1 MRLRTS
7 AEVRKT
13 CFRRRTKNMRFSEM
27 GMKKEVTDALRDLKF
42 EEPTKIQASTIPVIM
57 QGKDVLGQAETGSG
71 KTAAFGLPIVNA
83 LEHGHGLQALIV
95 APTRELA
102 EQIAKEM
109 VKFSKYMHLK
119 IAAVYGGVGIEPQI
133 AALRDADIVAGT
145 PGRILDHMERKTI
158 NLSHIRFLVLDEADR
173 MLDMGFIED
182 MERIIK
188 ATPASRQTML
198 FGATVSWTLMEIGNR
213 YMKNPE
219 TVSLGKKVSEGF
231 LRQEYYEVE
240 QGRKFSLLVHLI
252 KREGSRLAMVFCNS
266 RFMADAVANN
276 LARLGLEAHAI
287 HGGHSQDKRNRTM
300 EGFHT
305 GKVRILVATDVAA
318 RGLDIKNVTH
328 IFNYDVPEKA
338 EDYIHRIGRTARAG
352 KEGRAL
358 SLLTRDDHTNFRRII
373 QQFRVNVERGN
384 PGRYDNIPFY
394 RERERRVRGRQ
405 GFRTPFPRTGK
416 RRGMY
421 RKYGGR

>member
-1 MRLRTS
+1 M
-7 AEVRKT
+7 K
-13 CFRRRTKNMRFSEM
+13 KFSEM
-27 GMKKEVTDALRDLKF
+27 GLKKEVIDALRDMKF
-42 EEPTKIQASTIPVIM
+42 DEPTKIQAKTIPLIM
-57 QGKDVLGQAETGSG
+57 RGKDLLGQAETGSG

-83 LEHGHGLQALIV
+83 LEHGRGLQALVV

-109 VKFSKYMHLK
+109 AKFSKYKHLK
-119 IAAVYGGVGIEPQI
+119 TAAVYGGVGIEPQI
-133 AALRDADIVAGT
+133 AALRDADVVAGT

-158 NLSHIRFLVLDEADR
+158 NLSHVKFLVLDEADR

-188 ATPASRQTML
+188 ATPTNRQTML
-198 FGATVSWTLMEIGNR
+198 FGATISWTLMEICQR
-213 YMKNPE
+213 YMRQHE
-219 TVSLGKKVSEGF
+219 TVSLGKKVSEEF

-252 KREGSRLAMVFCNS
+252 RREKPRLAIVFCNS

-276 LARLGLEAHAI
+276 LARLGMEAHAI
-287 HGGHSQDKRNRTM
+287 HGGHSQDKRNRIM
-300 EGFHT
+300 AGFHA
-305 GKVRILVATDVAA
+305 GKVHVLVATDVAA

-338 EDYIHRIGRTARAG
+338 EDYMHRIGRTARAG
-352 KEGRAL
+352 GEGRAL
-358 SLLTRDDHTNFRRII
+358 TLLTRDDHTNFRRII
-373 QQFRVNVERGN
+373 NQFRVVVERGN
-384 PGRYDNIPFY
+384 PGRYESIPFF
-394 RERERRVRGRQ
+394 RESKRRVRGRR

-416 RRGMY
+416 KRGMY
-421 RKYGGR
+421 RKHGGR

>member
-1 MRLRTS
+1 M
-7 AEVRKT
+7 K
-13 CFRRRTKNMRFSEM
+13 FSEF
-27 GMKKEVTDALRDLKF
+27 GLRKEILDALRDMKF
-42 EEPTKIQASTIPVIM
+42 EEPTKIQAQTIPPIM
-57 QGKDVLGQAETGSG
+57 QGRDVLGQAETGSG
-71 KTAAFGLPIVNA
+71 KTAAFGLPIVNKM
-83 LEHGHGLQALIV
+83 EHGHGIQALIV

-109 VKFSKYMHLK
+109 VKFSKYRHLK
-119 IAAVYGGVGIEPQI
+119 IVAVYGGVGIEPQI

-158 NLSHIRFLVLDEADR
+158 NLSHVRFLVLDEADR

-188 ATPASRQTML
+188 ATPVSRQTML
-198 FGATVSWTLMEIGNR
+198 FGATISWLLMEMGRR

-219 TVSLGKKVSEGF
+219 NISLGKKVSEEL

-240 QGRKFSLLVHLI
+240 QGRKFSLLVHLL
-252 KREGSRLAMVFCNS
+252 KREEPRLAIVFCNS
-266 RFMADAVANN
+266 RFMADAVASN
-276 LARLGLEAHAI
+276 LMRLGLEAHAI
-287 HGGHSQDKRNRTM
+287 HGGHSQEKRNRTM
-300 EGFHT
+300 AGFHA
-305 GKVRILVATDVAA
+305 GKVHVLVATDVAA

-328 IFNYDVPEKA
+328 VFNYDVPEKA
-338 EDYIHRIGRTARAG
+338 EDYMHRIGRTGRAG
-352 KEGRAL
+352 EEGRAL
-358 SLLTRDDHTNFRRII
+358 TLLTRDDHTNFRRII
-373 QQFRVNVERGN
+373 QNYRVIVERGN
-384 PGRYDNIPFY
+384 TGRYESIPFY

-416 RRGMY
+416 KRGMY

>member
-1 MRLRTS
+1 
-7 AEVRKT
+7 
-13 CFRRRTKNMRFSEM
+13 MRFSEM
-27 GMKKEVTDALRDLKF
+27 GFRKEVLDALRDMKF
-42 EEPTKIQASTIPVIM
+42 EEPTKIQAQTIPPILA
-57 QGKDVLGQAETGSG
+57 GRDVLGQAETGSG
-71 KTAAFGLPIVNA
+71 KTAAFGLPIINSM
-83 LEHGHGLQALIV
+83 EHGHGLQALIV
-95 APTRELA
+95 IPTRELA

-109 VKFSKYMHLK
+109 VKFSKYRHLRTV
-119 IAAVYGGVGIEPQI
+119 AVYGGVGIEPQI

-198 FGATVSWTLMEIGNR
+198 FGATISWLLMEMGRR
-213 YMKNPE
+213 YTKNPE
-219 TVSLGKKVSEGF
+219 NVSLGKKVSEE
-231 LRQEYYEVE
+231 LLKQEYYEVE

-252 KREGSRLAMVFCNS
+252 KREEPRLAIVFCNS
-266 RFMADAVANN
+266 RFMTDAVANN

-287 HGGHSQDKRNRTM
+287 HGGHSQEKRNRTM
-300 EGFHT
+300 AGFHA
-305 GKVRILVATDVAA
+305 GKVLVLVATDVAA

-328 IFNYDVPEKA
+328 IFNYDVPDKA
-338 EDYIHRIGRTARAG
+338 EDYIHRIGRTGRMG
-352 KEGRAL
+352 EEGRAL
-358 SLLTRDDHTNFRRII
+358 TLLTRDDHTNFRRII
-373 QQFRVNVERGN
+373 QAHRVVVERGN
-384 PGRYDNIPFY
+384 PGRYESIPFH

-405 GFRTPFPRTGK
+405 GFRAPFPSTGK
-416 RRGMY
+416 KRGMY